1 MDDEALII
9 GLYFYA
15 LEREREREKERV
27 ALCLVCTAH
36 AFRTLWNSAICTV
49 VWLFLLP
56 LTSLWFWSS
65 AMGPT
70 CTISVVIRMRLDF
83 ESMYIFVWWGK
94 GNLDGHPSSC
104 THVSLPQQQKRKK
117 NLIMRCSSV
126 KLKDFYFV
134 LNRTLSCVES
144 TTFMIWFLF

>member
-9 GLYFYA
+9 GLYF

-117 NLIMRCSSV
+117 KSNNEMQFCEAKRL
-126 KLKDFYFV
+126 
-134 LNRTLSCVES
+134 
-144 TTFMIWFLF
+144 LFCFE

>member
-94 GNLDGHPSSC
+94 GNLDGASILVHTRFTSSATKKKKKSNNEMQFC
-104 THVSLPQQQKRKK
+104 EAKR
-117 NLIMRCSSV
+117 L
-126 KLKDFYFV
+126 
-134 LNRTLSCVES
+134 
-144 TTFMIWFLF
+144 LFCFE